1 VVTTGDEL
9 VPASATP
16 AFGQLRDSNG
26 PALAAQVRAAGGT
39 PLGPFHAADALDAL
53 HAVLPGAR
61 EADVLVFSGGVSM
74 GDHDL
79 VRVVLE
85 EAGWTPCFWRVRQRP
100 GKPLAF
106 GTLDGVP
113 VFGLPGN
120 PVSSFVCF
128 EQYVRPLLAA
138 LLGRAEVRRPLVSAV
153 LDAPIQIGR
162 AHV

>member
-1 VVTTGDEL
+1 
-9 VPASATP
+9 
-16 AFGQLRDSNG
+16 SNG

-100 GKPLAF
+100 GKPLAC
-106 GTLDGVP
+106 GTLDGGP
-113 VFGLPGN
+113 VFGLPGS

-128 EQYVRPLLAA
+128 ERYVRPPLAA

-153 LDAPIQIGR
+153 LDAPIRKAAGLHHFVRAVARWGEDGR
-162 AHV
+162 LYVRPSGP